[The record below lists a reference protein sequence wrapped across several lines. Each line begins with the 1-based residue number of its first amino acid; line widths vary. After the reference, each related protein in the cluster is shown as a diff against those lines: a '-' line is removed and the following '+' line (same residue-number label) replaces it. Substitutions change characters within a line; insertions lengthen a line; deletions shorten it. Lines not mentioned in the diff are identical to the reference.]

1 MGNGK
6 MKALLRSLLLSYIL
20 TGILLLALS
29 FALYQFRLKESQV
42 VIAVN
47 VIYIISC
54 LIGGFLAGKGIRQ
67 RRFFWG
73 LVLGLVYFAL
83 LFIVSYLMNRGLN
96 SNMNQLLIAMAVC
109 AVSGTV
115 GGMMS

>member
-6 MKALLRSLLLSYIL
+6 MKVLLRSLLLSYIL
-20 TGILLLALS
+20 TGILLLAVS

-42 VIAVN
+42 IVAVN
-47 VIYIISC
+47 AIYIITC
-54 LIGGFLAGKGIRQ
+54 LIGGFVAGKGIRQ

-73 LVLGLVYFAL
+73 LTLGLIYFAL

-96 SNMNQLLIAMAVC
+96 SNMNQLLITMGIC
-109 AVSGTV
+109 AASGTV